1 MAVTVSIPSYLAG
14 FAEGQSTIEV
24 ANGSGSVR
32 DLLRKLWQLHPALKD
47 RVVDEQNEIRQ
58 HINIFVA
65 GEAIR
70 LTGNQETRVPEGAE
84 VMIVPAVSGGK
95 DTAERSPQL
104 AWGRTKAY
112 R

>member
-1 MAVTVSIPSYLAG
+1 MAVTVRIPSYLAG
-14 FAEGQSTIEV
+14 FAEGKSTIEV

-47 RVVDEQNEIRQ
+47 RVVDEQDEIRQ

-65 GEAIR
+65 GEVIR
-70 LTGNQETRVPEGAE
+70 LTGNQATPVPDGAE

-95 DTAERSPQL
+95 
-104 AWGRTKAY
+104 
-112 R
+112 

>member
-1 MAVTVSIPSYLAG
+1 MAVTVRIPSYLAG
-14 FAEGQSTIEV
+14 FAEGKSTIEV

-32 DLLRKLWQLHPALKD
+32 GLLQKLWQLHPALKD

-70 LTGNQETRVPEGAE
+70 LTGNQETPVPEGAE

-95 DTAERSPQL
+95 ATADYDDERMGADQEQ
-104 AWGRTKAY
+104 R
-112 R
+112 